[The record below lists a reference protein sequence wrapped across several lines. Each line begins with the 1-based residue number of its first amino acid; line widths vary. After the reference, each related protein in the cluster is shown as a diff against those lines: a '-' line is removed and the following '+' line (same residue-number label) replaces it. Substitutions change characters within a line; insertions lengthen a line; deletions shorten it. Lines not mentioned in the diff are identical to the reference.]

1 MKRALSVLLL
11 SIAMLTWAF
20 TPGCAIFKG
29 KPPEVVAVNAS
40 DAAKI
45 TVEAA
50 LKAWNDFIPVGK
62 PSLEQQRR
70 VKDAWQAYRTA
81 QLALLDAALAYKQLS
96 TPQTQL
102 QLNLASAAAS
112 QSLANVISLIRQY
125 GAKI

>member
-1 MKRALSVLLL
+1 MFLAVALMFV
-11 SIAMLTWAF
+11 
-20 TPGCAIFKG
+20 PGCAVFQG

-62 PSLEQQRR
+62 PSQEQQRR
-70 VKDAWQAYRTA
+70 VKDAWQAYRVA
-81 QLALLDAALAYKQLS
+81 QLSLLDAAAAYKLAKNPDNQLR
-96 TPQTQL
+96 
-102 QLNLASAAAS
+102 LNLASAAAS
-112 QSLANVISLIRQY
+112 QSLANVISLIRQF